1 MNEEIK
7 AVEAIEEPIE
17 VVEVIEDTVPS
28 GNGLAKVL
36 VVGAVAVATAVGVLV
51 YKNRNKFEEMQIRR
65 LAKKGYII
73 TKKYDGDENA
83 VEADFTDYEDAE

>member
-36 VVGAVAVATAVGVLV
+36 VVGAVAVVGAVVALA

-65 LAKKGYII
+65 LEKKGYII
-73 TKKYDGDENA
+73 TKKYVGDENA

>member
-17 VVEVIEDTVPS
+17 AIEVIEDTVPS
-28 GNGLAKVL
+28 GNGFAKVL
-36 VVGAVAVATAVGVLV
+36 AVGAVAVAGVVVALV

-65 LAKKGYII
+65 LEKKGYKI
-73 TKKYDGDENA
+73 TKEVDSENA
-83 VEADFTDYEDAE
+83 VEADFTDYDDAE